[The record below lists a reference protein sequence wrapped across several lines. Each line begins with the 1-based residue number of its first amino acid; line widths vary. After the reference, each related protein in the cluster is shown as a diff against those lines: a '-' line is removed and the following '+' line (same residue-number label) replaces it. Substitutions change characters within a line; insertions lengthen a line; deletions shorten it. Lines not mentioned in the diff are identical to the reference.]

1 MTSIRHLYT
10 CHALRISSIKARLT
24 SLVVCAALIGS
35 AHFAEARGDGSEKN
49 GAKLAGAVPAHGV
62 ALAAKTSAASARH
75 TASIPKERRAAPR
88 SWRDYKKV
96 GWRRGYVTLT
106 NPGNGRSWKGYVLG
120 PGDTLLPKAQQQVQA
135 VLASWRT
142 GRSRPIDP
150 QLIRL
155 IAQVSDVFGGR
166 PIQVISGYREQ
177 SHAKDSRHK
186 RGKALDFSI
195 EGVPNW
201 ALRDYLRRLRHTG
214 IGYYP
219 NSSFVHVDVRGY
231 PAYWIDLSR
240 PGAPP
245 RYVAELPKPRTGG

>member
-1 MTSIRHLYT
+1 MPAKEVPASGKPLYGRH
-10 CHALRISSIKARLT
+10 ARRVSPIAARLL
-24 SLVVCAALIGS
+24 SLLLCSALLAS
-35 AHFAEARGDGSEKN
+35 TAVAEARGER
-49 GAKLAGAVPAHGV
+49 AGAPAKAGQ
-62 ALAAKTSAASARH
+62 
-75 TASIPKERRAAPR
+75 R

-120 PGDTLLPKAQQQVQA
+120 PGDVLLPKARQQVQA

-150 QLIRL
+150 ELIRL

-166 PIQVISGYREQ
+166 PIHVISGYREK

-186 RGKALDFSI
+186 LGKALDFSI

-201 ALRDYLRRLRHTG
+201 ALRDYLRRLRYTG

-231 PAYWIDLSR
+231 PAYWIDKSR

-245 RYVAELPKPRTGG
+245 SYVADLPRSRSGG

>member
-1 MTSIRHLYT
+1 MSVPPFLPRLLGLLM
-10 CHALRISSIKARLT
+10 CSALFVSPELARAANDAADRRQPHAA
-24 SLVVCAALIGS
+24 
-35 AHFAEARGDGSEKN
+35 
-49 GAKLAGAVPAHGV
+49 PA
-62 ALAAKTSAASARH
+62 T
-75 TASIPKERRAAPR
+75 KERRAAAR

-96 GWRRGYVTLT
+96 GWRRGYVTLI

-120 PGDTLLPKAQQQVQA
+120 PGDTLLPKARQQVQA

-150 QLIRL
+150 ELIRL

-166 PIQVISGYREQ
+166 PIHVISGYREQ

-201 ALRDYLRRLRHTG
+201 ALRDYLRRLRYTG

-231 PAYWIDLSR
+231 PAYWVDLSR

-245 RYVAELPKPRTGG
+245 RYVAKLARSQSGG